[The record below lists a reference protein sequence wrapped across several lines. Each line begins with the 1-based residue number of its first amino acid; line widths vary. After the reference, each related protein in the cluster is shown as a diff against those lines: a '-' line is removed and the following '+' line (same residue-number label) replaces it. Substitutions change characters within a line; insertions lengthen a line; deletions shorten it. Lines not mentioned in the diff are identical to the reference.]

1 MAGMNTLPFLSSFAL
16 ILLAELPD
24 KTLYTVLILAARN
37 RPMPV
42 LLGAFVVEWGDAT
55 QIGTAALVARSPEH
69 RWQVLSGATL
79 GLWVGA
85 SLAVAVGRA
94 AGRWLPEAAMRRVA
108 GAVFCAFA
116 IFSVL
121 HRFLGSAPQGLLM
134 STSPPP

>member
-37 RPMPV
+37 RPLPV

-85 SLAVAVGRA
+85 SRGGRGKGRRALVARGGDAASGGR
-94 AGRWLPEAAMRRVA
+94 GRFRP
-108 GAVFCAFA
+108 
-116 IFSVL
+116 
-121 HRFLGSAPQGLLM
+121 
-134 STSPPP
+134 